1 MHALARPRCVKRFS
15 AILVALLPFCTGCSL
30 LPGAK
35 LAACRAEKQQLLARI
50 QQDQDR
56 LAAAEARER
65 MATQRLAQAEKSLAL
80 LHDGRSDIEHL
91 ASRPVEDASPPD
103 PPSGSAA
110 DVPDSAAGWE
120 PREP

>member
-1 MHALARPRCVKRFS
+1 MHARSPLSCVKRCS
-15 AILVALLPFCTGCSL
+15 AVLLVLLPLCTGCSL

-65 MATQRLAQAEKSLAL
+65 MATERLAQAEKSLAL
-80 LHDGRSDIEHL
+80 LHDGRSDIERL

-103 PPSGSAA
+103 SPSGSAD
-110 DVPDSAAGWE
+110 DVSDQAAGWE